1 MLVSYVK
8 AIKITIKSV
17 LLGRDRSNGTDFLML
32 WHLVTGLTRR
42 RLGYKGGLL
51 WTSTI
56 RTFETGV
63 CQHMKKQCKSGWICR
78 KRLHSPG
85 YYYECV
91 TSKWIDCTSYGHLV
105 K

>member
-42 RLGYKGGLL
+42 RLGYKGCACFEFQLFEHSKQGYVSIWKNSVNRDGFAENVCILRVIITNVLHQSGLIVL
-51 WTSTI
+51 
-56 RTFETGV
+56 
-63 CQHMKKQCKSGWICR
+63 HMGI
-78 KRLHSPG
+78 
-85 YYYECV
+85 
-91 TSKWIDCTSYGHLV
+91 
-105 K
+105 